1 MKVYAVAIQKG
12 GTGKTTTAA
21 ILAQAAAKQGKKV
34 LLIDLDPQAN
44 LSLTVGANANQ
55 QGSYEVITGAASV
68 TEAIQHVHDLD
79 ILTASWN
86 LGSLKTSNGSAKRLV
101 DALEPV
107 KRKYDI
113 CFIDTPPTIGEA
125 QYNALM
131 AATGVI
137 IPLEA
142 DFYNIQ
148 SLFQISETIN
158 KFKKSNKALK
168 HEYFIITKYDSR
180 SVLSRQL
187 QQALIERAKD
197 LNIKYLGSVRTSIA
211 VKEAVGKKKSIYE
224 YSPKCKPALD
234 YLKIFEELN

>member
-21 ILAQAAAKQGKKV
+21 ILAAAAAKQGKKV

-86 LGSLKTSNGSAKRLV
+86 LGSLKTETGSAKRLV
-101 DALEPV
+101 EALEPV

-113 CFIDTPPTIGEA
+113 CFIDTPPTIGEM

-142 DFYNIQ
+142 DYYNIQ
-148 SLFQISETIN
+148 SLYQISETIN
-158 KFKKSNKALK
+158 KIKKNNKALK
-168 HEYFIITKYDSR
+168 HEYFILTKYDNR
-180 SVLSRQL
+180 SVLAKQM
-187 QQALIERAKD
+187 QQSLIEKAKP
-197 LNIKYLGSVRTSIA
+197 LNIKYLGSVRTAIA
-211 VKEAVGKKKSIYE
+211 VKEAVVKKQSIYK
-224 YSPKCKPALD
+224 YAPKCKPALD
-234 YLKIFEELN
+234 YLKIYEELN